1 MMQLDS
7 LCFLKK
13 DGTAIFLN
21 VYFIILYVKMKD
33 NGTMNIM
40 AVNLM
45 VHFLI
50 LQGCPCKQSLIFGI
64 SRKSLRDT
72 LLLIFKDTVKL
83 SCNVRKFIKQVLKS
97 LSCYVYEGVRIWL
110 RCLCIL

>member
-1 MMQLDS
+1 MMQLNS
-7 LCFLKK
+7 LCFLK
-13 DGTAIFLN
+13 DRAAIIFLN
-21 VYFIILYVKMKD
+21 IYFIILYIQMKD
-33 NGTMNIM
+33 NGTINIM
-40 AVNLM
+40 AFNLM

-72 LLLIFKDTVKL
+72 QLLICKDTVKL
-83 SCNVRKFIKQVLKS
+83 SCNGRKFINQVWKS
-97 LSCYVYEGVRIWL
+97 LSCYVYEEIRIWF